1 MCVWLADPFF
11 SLSLSLSLF
20 AFLFYRSQSTN
31 KTIVVV
37 DAKGHMLGRLAS
49 TVAKQL
55 LQGQHVVVVRT
66 EGICL
71 SGGMVRR
78 KQRWDYYRKKRM
90 NTNPK
95 KGPYHFTQPSRMF
108 WRVVRGMLPHKTT
121 RGKAAFER
129 LKCFEGI
136 PAPYDKVKR
145 AVVPEALKIARL
157 NEGRRFCVL
166 GDLCSQIGWK
176 HSETVK
182 VLEAKRAEAGKDYW
196 EKKKVATAKFE
207 AAKKA
212 ANEQLGDLKELIER
226 TGY

>member
-1 MCVWLADPFF
+1 
-11 SLSLSLSLF
+11 
-20 AFLFYRSQSTN
+20 
-31 KTIVVV
+31 
-37 DAKGHMLGRLAS
+37 MLGRLAS

-196 EKKKVATAKFE
+196 EKQKVATAKFE